1 MNKNKREAMREAMKK
16 LSNPNA
22 ARMIASQLVKLA
34 GEQPL

>member
-1 MNKNKREAMREAMKK
+1 MNEHKREAMRDAMNK